1 MKKLSNTE
9 AEFTKAL
16 LIKKIVYEYSIQGAF
31 FRYFH

>member
-16 LIKKIVYEYSIQGAF
+16 LIKKIVYDREHSLDTFIK
-31 FRYFH
+31 